1 MVGAF
6 LREARPT
13 RLEGSRMLV
22 CFQPDAGFSKKK
34 VESNNQLVSG
44 AVRSLTGAGIEIRY
58 DLSELP
64 SQAPVLLTEDELLE
78 RLKDEFGAKEVFDD
92 E

>member
-13 RLEGSRMLV
+13 TLDSGRLVV

-34 VESNNQLVSG
+34 VESNTQLVRG
-44 AVRSLTGAGIEIRY
+44 AVRTLTGAALDVRY

-64 SQAPVLLTEDELLE
+64 SESPALLTEDELLA
-78 RLKDEFGAKEVFDD
+78 RLKDEFGAKEIFDT